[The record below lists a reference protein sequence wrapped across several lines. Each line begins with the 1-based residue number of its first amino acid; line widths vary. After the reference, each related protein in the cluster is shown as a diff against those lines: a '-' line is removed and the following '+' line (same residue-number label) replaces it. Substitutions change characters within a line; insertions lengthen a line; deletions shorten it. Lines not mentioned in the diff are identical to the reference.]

1 MKRKLKVITLA
12 TVYNRKSLTLQ
23 CLTSLLHACEIAEV
37 ESTHFVVDDNST
49 DGTSE
54 DIARLFPEV
63 RLLHGTGGLYW
74 AGGMRFGFN
83 HLSNI
88 EYDFLLAYNDD
99 CVFTPKCLELLLSGF
114 DSSSDRIGIVVG
126 SLAQPNSKC
135 VSYGGRRARWR
146 SKWLPPSFSLV
157 NPHDS
162 NYLAIDTFNMNICCI
177 SNELI
182 QEIGFLSDKF
192 IHSAAD
198 YDYGMRAN
206 NAGFKTVLAPSI
218 VGFCQS
224 NSTLGTSKEKSIN
237 ILDRTRRVFSV
248 KEYPFSPIFFYFRRH
263 GGYLWPLWLF
273 VFYITRIIKF

>member
-1 MKRKLKVITLA
+1 MITLA

-23 CLTSLLHACEIAEV
+23 CLTSLLHSCKIAEV

-54 DIARLFPEV
+54 AIARLFPEV
-63 RLLHGTGGLYW
+63 CLLRGTGSLYW

-88 EYDFLLAYNDD
+88 EYDYLLAYNDD
-99 CVFTPKCLELLLSGF
+99 CVFAPNCLELLLGGF

-126 SLAQPNSKC
+126 SLAQPDSKT

-146 SKWLPPSFSLV
+146 SNWLPPSFSLI
-157 NPHDS
+157 NPADF
-162 NYLAIDTFNMNICCI
+162 NYVPIDTFNMNICCI

-182 QEIGFLSDKF
+182 RSIGFLSDRFK
-192 IHSAAD
+192 HSAAD

-206 NAGFKTVLAPSI
+206 NAGFKTVLAPGI
-218 VGFCQS
+218 VGSCQS
-224 NSTLGTSKEKSIN
+224 NSTLGTSKEKSIHPFVR
-237 ILDRTRRVFSV
+237 IRRVFSV
-248 KEYPFSPIFFYFRRH
+248 KEYPFSSILFYFRSH
-263 GGYLWPLWLF
+263 GGYLWPLWLL
-273 VFYITRIIKF
+273 VFYITRIFKF